1 MGTDDSI
8 SGPQYPGSLRVFIGY
23 DPRQPIAYNVLQ
35 HSIVRHASRPVSVTP
50 LILRQL
56 PLKRRGLTEF
66 TYSRFLVPWL
76 CGYSGQALFLD
87 ADMVVK
93 DDIAQVF
100 ADFDGEVAMQIE
112 QAQFEWASAMLF
124 NCDRCKLLTTD
135 FVENK
140 LNVLFD
146 YHWAQRIG
154 KLPPEWN
161 HCVSYAEPAKSKLY
175 HYTAGIP
182 VWEETR
188 GVEDLPF
195 MEEAK
200 AMLRTV
206 SWDELMGTSVH
217 AEHVRNRLAARNLAN
232 KG

>member
-1 MGTDDSI
+1 MGTDDLI
-8 SGPQYPGSLRVFIGY
+8 SGPAYPGSLRVFIGY

-35 HSIVRHASRPVSVTP
+35 HSIIRRASRPVSITP
-50 LILRQL
+50 LVLAQL

-124 NCDRCKLLTTD
+124 NCDRCKLLTPD

-146 YHWAQRIG
+146 FHWAQRVG
-154 KLPPEWN
+154 KLSPTWN
-161 HCVSYAEPAKSKLY
+161 RPVGYSEPAKSKLY
-175 HYTAGIP
+175 HYTQGIP
-182 VWEETR
+182 VWAETR
-188 GVEDLPF
+188 GLEPEPF
-195 MEEAK
+195 VSEAK
-200 AMLRTV
+200 AMLHTV
-206 SWDELMGTSVH
+206 SFNELMGNSVH
-217 AEHVRNRLAARNLAN
+217 AEHVRKRLNLA
-232 KG
+232 